1 MTDLPAGWGEIPL
14 GAISSKIGSGS
25 TPRGGSNVYQTSGI
39 PLIRSMNIHFHG
51 FRNDGLVYLDNKQA
65 QKLDNVIVQENDVLL
80 NITGASIGRV
90 TMAPSNIA
98 GARVNQHVSIIR
110 LLDSIDPAFVQR
122 FLSSP
127 RMQNFIRAENYG
139 MTRQALTKVMIERI
153 KLPLPPLAEQR
164 RIVEAL
170 DRHFARTRQARD
182 ELARIPLLIEHY
194 KQAILSACYDRSV
207 REGIRKCSLG
217 EVATEIRNGVSR
229 RPEHHRQ
236 GIPILKISAIRS
248 MTVRLEEKRFYIPQD
263 GEDISRYL
271 LTSGD
276 LLFTRYNGN
285 PDLVA
290 NCGMLTD
297 IDGPL
302 IYPDKLIRVRV
313 NKKIIEPKFIEA
325 LVAAPQARAELQPYI
340 KSAAGQHG
348 LSGQDLKTLSIP
360 LPTLDQQREIIGTL
374 KRELDAI
381 SAAEREVAKVGALL
395 EHLDQGLL
403 TRAFRGEL
411 VPHDPNDEPAERLLE
426 RIRKRRGACST
437 PRRGRRPKR

>member
-1 MTDLPAGWGEIPL
+1 M
-14 GAISSKIGSGS
+14 
-25 TPRGGSNVYQTSGI
+25 
-39 PLIRSMNIHFHG
+39 
-51 FRNDGLVYLDNKQA
+51 
-65 QKLDNVIVQENDVLL
+65 
-80 NITGASIGRV
+80 
-90 TMAPSNIA
+90 
-98 GARVNQHVSIIR
+98 
-110 LLDSIDPAFVQR
+110 
-122 FLSSP
+122 
-127 RMQNFIRAENYG
+127 
-139 MTRQALTKVMIERI
+139 
-153 KLPLPPLAEQR
+153 
-164 RIVEAL
+164 
-170 DRHFARTRQARD
+170 
-182 ELARIPLLIEHY
+182 
-194 KQAILSACYDRSV
+194 
-207 REGIRKCSLG
+207 
-217 EVATEIRNGVSR
+217 
-229 RPEHHRQ
+229 
-236 GIPILKISAIRS
+236 
-248 MTVRLEEKRFYIPQD
+248 
-263 GEDISRYL
+263 
-271 LTSGD
+271 
-276 LLFTRYNGN
+276 
-285 PDLVA
+285 VA